1 MLHLYLIRHAK
12 SSWENA
18 ENTLD
23 IDRPL
28 NKRGLRDAPRMAEW
42 FGETFFKHISTEN
55 LLLCSSTA
63 RRAWDTCLYFSNYL
77 KIPDTD
83 VLKSETLYEHSTE
96 VSRILQFLQQLNSP
110 KARIGLFGHNPT
122 FTEFT
127 NLYARPLLENIPT
140 CGIAHIGYAVESWE
154 DISAANGQLLG
165 FYYPKM
171 F

>member
-12 SSWENA
+12 SSWEDA
-18 ENTLD
+18 ENIPD

-55 LLLCSSTA
+55 LLLCSSPA
-63 RRAWDTCLYFSNYL
+63 RRAWDTCAYFADYL
-77 KIPDTD
+77 KIPCVE
-83 VLKSETLYEHSTE
+83 VLKTDALYEHSTDT
-96 VSRILQFLQQLNSP
+96 SLTLQFLQQLNSP
-110 KARIGLFGHNPT
+110 KARICIFGHNPT
-122 FTEFT
+122 FTEFA

-140 CGIAHIGYAVESWE
+140 CGIAHIGYAVENWK
-154 DISAANGQLLG
+154 DISAVNGQFLG

-171 F
+171 L